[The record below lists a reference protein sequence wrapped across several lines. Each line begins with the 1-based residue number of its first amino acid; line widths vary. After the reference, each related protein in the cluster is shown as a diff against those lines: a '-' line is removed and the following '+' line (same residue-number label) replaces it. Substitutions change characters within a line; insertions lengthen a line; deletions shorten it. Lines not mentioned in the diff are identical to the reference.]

1 MLSDRY
7 YMRRPVGPF
16 WSATTALLVANV
28 AVFVVQMFLDKFTGF
43 PLYKYFALSLD
54 GMRHGYAWQLVTF
67 QFLHA
72 GPLHLIFNGI
82 GLFFF
87 GRELEEALGRKSFLT
102 LYFSSGIMG
111 GLTQVGLAALVPHI
125 SMAQWTHQF
134 SGDTVGASAGVFG
147 LIAAFA
153 MLAPNREII
162 LMLFLVI
169 PLPVRAWYFLVASA
183 AVALI
188 GLLHPADN
196 VANAAHLGGMIGG
209 ILFIRYAVNWQW
221 PEFRR
226 APAPQPRRMVKVHP
240 GSSALWGPSPG
251 RHDAEELPAEE
262 FLSREVDPILDKI
275 SAHGIQSL
283 TERERRILESARQKM
298 GKR

>member
-1 MLSDRY
+1 
-7 YMRRPVGPF
+7 MRRPVGPF

-28 AVFVVQMFLDKFTGF
+28 AIFIVQMFLAKFTRF
-43 PLYKYFALSLD
+43 PLDEYFALSLD
-54 GMRHGYAWQLVTF
+54 GMRHGYVWQVLTF

-72 GPLHLIFNGI
+72 SPLHLIFNGI

-102 LYFSSGIMG
+102 LYFSSGIIG
-111 GLTQVGLAALVPHI
+111 GLTQVGLAALVPHL
-125 SMAQWTHQF
+125 STAPWTYQF
-134 SGDTVGASAGVFG
+134 AGATVGASAGVFG

-162 LMLFLVI
+162 LMLFMVI
-169 PLPVRAWYFLVASA
+169 PVPIRAWYLLVGSA
-183 AVALI
+183 LLALI
-188 GLLHPADN
+188 GLVHPTDN
-196 VANAAHLGGMIGG
+196 VANAAHLGGMIAG

-226 APAPQPRRMVKVHP
+226 APAPLPRRKVKVHP
-240 GSSALWGPSPG
+240 GSSALWGPAPG
-251 RHDAEELPAEE
+251 TPDDEELPAEE